1 MQRTSLSSGVQLI
14 KYNELV
20 RLVPRVTAEA
30 AHFQRMT
37 ATTTFKQQHFSDFK
51 CVIAPHREAINR
63 CGRTCFSNRHFHRTS
78 EIFLGYAHCY
88 F

>member
-1 MQRTSLSSGVQLI
+1 MKRISLSSGVQLI

-63 CGRTCFSNRHFHRTS
+63 CGRTCFYNEHFC
-78 EIFLGYAHCY
+78 EVLDIVFEYARSY

>member
-1 MQRTSLSSGVQLI
+1 MKRISLSSGVQLI

-63 CGRTCFSNRHFHRTS
+63 CGRTCFTNKHFC
-78 EIFLGYAHCY
+78 EILDIVFGYARSY